1 MKRRDVL
8 SAAGAAGLVATLGA
22 SPRSALAATPL
33 ELKSFRSGG
42 KGFFRAPVLVT
53 GPTEA
58 MLIDGGFN
66 YPDGRAVADAIAE
79 TGKTLTTI
87 YISQSDPDY
96 YFSLKPIVELFPEA
110 RVIAAPETR
119 AAIDGNVK
127 KKLDVWGPKLGEH
140 GPQTM
145 ADITLPEPFDGA
157 SLSVDGELIEIVT
170 ATRLANRRY
179 LWIPSLEAIVG
190 GVMVFSG
197 THVWTADTP
206 SPESRAAWVAE
217 LNDMLARNPAVVIPG
232 HASADAA
239 SGTEAIVYTRDY
251 LLAFEAELAKAADGA
266 ALQAAME
273 GLYPNAEMGVAL
285 EIGSKVATGEM
296 SWG

>member
-1 MKRRDVL
+1 MKRRNL
-8 SAAGAAGLVATLGA
+8 LAAAGATGLAATLGV
-22 SPRSALAATPL
+22 SRSALAATAL
-33 ELKSFRSGG
+33 ELQSFRGDG
-42 KGFFRAPVLVT
+42 NGFFRAPVLVT

-58 MLIDGGFN
+58 VLIDGGFN
-66 YPDGRAVADAIAE
+66 YPDGRAVADAIAA

-96 YFSLKPIVELFPEA
+96 YFSLKPIVERFPEA
-110 RVIAAPETR
+110 RVIAAAEVR
-119 AAIDGNVK
+119 AAIDGNVQ

-145 ADITLPEPFDGA
+145 ADITLPKPFDGA
-157 SLSVDGELIEIVT
+157 SLHIDGEVIEIVT
-170 ATRLANRRY
+170 AIRLANRRY

-206 SPESRAAWVAE
+206 TPEDRAAWVAE
-217 LNDMLARNPAVVIPG
+217 LNDMLDRNPAEVIPG
-232 HASADAA
+232 HATINAA

-251 LLAFEAELAKAADGA
+251 LLAFEAELAKAADSTELA
-266 ALQAAME
+266 AAMTA
-273 GLYPNAEMGVAL
+273 LYPNADMAVAL
-285 EIGSKVATGEM
+285 DIGSKVVTGEM
-296 SWG
+296 KWG